1 MQTIIQL
8 SPDELKEAIS
18 SAVHSEISKLQP
30 AQADKLL
37 TRKQAASMLNVSLP
51 TISAWEKSDELKAT
65 RIGSRVYFKQ
75 SDLLK

>member
-1 MQTIIQL
+1 MTIIQL
-8 SPDELKEAIS
+8 SPDELKEAIT

-30 AQADKLL
+30 QQSDKLIS
-37 TRKQAASMLNVSLP
+37 RKEAAKMLHISLP
-51 TISAWEKSDELKAT
+51 TISNWEKSDQLKAT